1 MANIVPIWKDYYVTI
16 PADSNSPDFIYYN
29 VRGHSYTNDYYGKCY
44 KFGSGFNA
52 SYKIKLSE
60 IWARMLSNRTT
71 INFDTGS
78 VYTFY
83 SVGFAIAFT
92 LYTSNDGNAYTQ
104 YGDTIWVV
112 NDWSYKE
119 WGGNKYH
126 DLSDRINDVIDNR
139 QYFIM
144 SLFDDI
150 DTKLYID
157 DVLLGYPYAAKLQA
171 SYVLK
176 KLNPSDK
183 ELKLEYIE
191 YGPAPD
197 YDENVTRTET
207 YKIENTCKN
216 YCLYY
221 LNARGGWD
229 WLVIDGVSTK
239 EYVYDRK
246 NYQKNYDNTRRE
258 FGLTTYRNNIK
269 EAWSLNTGYLTDTQ
283 SEKMHNIFGSLSV
296 YLHDLVNDTITPV
309 VITDKKSTEK
319 TFKNQNRRM
328 YNYTINVESSQD
340 KYRM

>member
-1 MANIVPIWKDYYVTI
+1 MANIHPIWKDYYVTI
-16 PADSNSPDFIYYN
+16 PAGSNSPDFIYYM
-29 VRGHSYTNDYYGKCY
+29 VRTSTISGSYYGKCY
-44 KFGSGFNA
+44 KYGGA
-52 SYKIKLSE
+52 YKIKLSE
-60 IWARMLSNRTT
+60 IWAVILKNQTT
-71 INFDTGS
+71 INFDTSNTTTLFFG
-78 VYTFY
+78 Y
-83 SVGFAIAFT
+83 SDNIF
-92 LYTSNDGNAYTQ
+92 LYTSNDGKSYTQ
-104 YGDTIWVV
+104 YGDCIWVM

-119 WGGNKYH
+119 WGGNHAH
-126 DLSDRINDVIDNR
+126 DLSDRISDVMDNR
-139 QYFIM
+139 QYYI
-144 SLFDDI
+144 STIFDNVKI
-150 DTKLYID
+150 NTYFNGVI
-157 DVLLGYPYAAKLQA
+157 VGNGFATINTPAF
-171 SYVLK
+171 VLK
-176 KLNPSDK
+176 KLDPSVN
-183 ELKLEYIE
+183 ELKVEIIE
-191 YGPAPD
+191 ASSNPTFTITD
-197 YDENVTRTET
+197 V
-207 YKIENTCKN
+207 YKPENTCKN

-239 EYVYDRK
+239 EYTYDRK

-269 EAWSLNTGYLTDTQ
+269 ETWSLNTGYLTDTQ